1 MLGVVISAAGIHGAV
16 AHPGHETSWP
26 SAIALAGGVVVYL
39 AGIVLI
45 RQGLRT
51 VPVRSRAA
59 AAAALLATIPL
70 GAAVS
75 AGLQLAV
82 VGAVLVALLV
92 TDRRYRPV
100 SQRGRRGTG
109 AE

>member
-1 MLGVVISAAGIHGAV
+1 MVSAAGIHGAV
-16 AHPGHETSWP
+16 AHPGHQSSWP

-39 AGIVLI
+39 AGIILI
-45 RQGLRT
+45 RAGLHT
-51 VPVRSRAA
+51 VPVSSRVLAA
-59 AAAALLATIPL
+59 AAVLATIPL

-82 VGAVLVALLV
+82 VVAVLVVLLAA
-92 TDRRYRPV
+92 DRRYRPV
-100 SQRGRRGTG
+100 SSGSGRRGTG